1 MKKFIVGILSFVILC
16 GYGKE
21 EKKVNMYMWGGSKE
35 INKFMDEVIAV
46 NLEKNENIKL
56 NRVPISNIKD
66 TVNKLIVEKQ
76 AGKTSGSVD
85 LIWINGE
92 NFKELKKAD
101 VLEKNIGKNLEN
113 LKYVKTS
120 TLEKDFGEPI
130 DGYEIPWGEAQFNF
144 IYRGTEKIPF
154 KNYMELM
161 EYVKKNPGKFTYPE
175 VNNFT
180 GSAFVRNMA
189 IDILGYK
196 NIENMS
202 EKELE
207 NNLKIVWNYFNEI
220 KPYLWREGNTYPES
234 EGKLDTLYENG
245 EVDVTM
251 GYTLNKVTS
260 KITAGQ
266 YQNTSKSFLLEKG
279 TLFNNHYLAI
289 PANGKN
295 KLEAEKVIDYLISS
309 EGQLLKQEPKNWGDL
324 TILDM
329 DMLNENER
337 EKFKSLV
344 ENDHLPSMDQLK
356 ERRVKEL
363 SPEKLLII
371 EKGWNNNVGKI

>member
-1 MKKFIVGILSFVILC
+1 MKKFIVGILSLVILGGC
-16 GYGKE
+16 GKE

-101 VLEKNIGKNLEN
+101 ILEKNIGKNLEN

-144 IYRGTEKIPF
+144 IYRGTGKIPF

-161 EYVKKNPGKFTYPE
+161 EYVKSNPGKFTYPE

-180 GSAFVRNMA
+180 GSAFVRNIA

-207 NNLKIVWNYFNEI
+207 NNLQIVWNYFNEI

-266 YQNTSKSFLLEKG
+266 YPNTSKSFLLEKG

-295 KLEAEKVIDYLISS
+295 KIEAEKVIDYLISP

-324 TILDM
+324 TILDV

-356 ERRVKEL
+356 EKRVKEL
-363 SPEKLLII
+363 SPEKLMII